1 MKTMK
6 KLIAIS
12 LTVVMLFAL
21 AVPAVAHIWYTE
33 EQNTTGFIASEDKE
47 IVINA
52 GKLPEDVTVELGASD
67 SDWKY
72 AYPYILDRDFTG
84 GQYNGAI
91 DADVY
96 VMYDETNIYIKE
108 VRRDTIKAGDYSI
121 YRFMLPGKTLTTDTK
136 TLAGAYVQINFNAE
150 ATETATAN
158 TVSEANT
165 LGYAWAADNTKTA
178 GNYLGYT
185 DFKADVVSL
194 AVKEGDTFVVET
206 AIPWAKIGDGTALD
220 YDYIGFKHRV
230 TTNGGTGSAYH
241 HITSLANVGT
251 NHAAG
256 AKTYHND
263 WDNFAPMYLRTYVDE
278 NAANTKPDLS
288 WYNETDTEFTITTA
302 EQLRGLAYLVNQKAT
317 RDEAKAVTAGK
328 TFKLGA
334 NIDLNPHWEESDGTA
349 PYQLWLPIGIFAG
362 TFDGQGYTID
372 DMICKPF
379 YNISVMTGKSY
390 DSWERNMGFIAHGFG
405 NITIKNLTITDADIE
420 ATFCAAGLIAVV
432 FDSAAKVNI
441 SNVYVDADVLSV
453 PLKYT
458 CSNNSHTHAAS
469 CYGHTNIFSGILM
482 GRCLSSAEN
491 WATVENAVCL
501 GNLAIN
507 KRAGTG
513 ATGSGPVWGTSA
525 SSSAKIDN
533 VLVSLETNTINLVGI
548 DLTTLKDTTTA
559 TGETYRTKYIANS
572 GTWTETNSVNVASNG
587 AMNNTA
593 GAVSAYPESWVKVDE
608 DSILEMPATVAEM
621 ISRNLWIQE
630 TAVDTATNT
639 FSVRI
644 LTGIDT
650 LEWDALGLKV
660 EMKVGEAD
668 FVDISADVENVTS
681 VYTTILAAGAEVN
694 ASALG
699 GAKYVGGVVL
709 TGISATETVTFKVT
723 PIKHVGEIA
732 YANAHASTVTY
743 VNGVIQ
749 K

>member
-21 AVPAVAHIWYTE
+21 AVPAVAHVWYSE
-33 EQNTTGFIASEDKE
+33 EQNTTGFINEDKE

-52 GKLPEDVTVELGASD
+52 GKLPAGATVELGASD

-84 GQYNGAI
+84 GLYNGAI

-108 VRRDTIKAGDYSI
+108 VRRDTIKSGDVSI
-121 YRFMLPGKTLTTDTK
+121 YRFILPEKALSVGTK
-136 TLAGAYVQINFNAE
+136 TPAGAYITINFNAD
-150 ATETATAN
+150 ATETAVAN
-158 TVSEANT
+158 TVADAQTLSYAWSDDNT
-165 LGYAWAADNTKTA
+165 LKA
-178 GNYLGYT
+178 GSYLGYSE
-185 DFKADVVSL
+185 FKSAVTSL
-194 AVKEGDTFVVET
+194 AVKEGDAFVVET
-206 AIPWAKIGDGTALD
+206 SIPWAKIGDGTALD

-241 HITSLANVGT
+241 QMTSLANVGSP
-251 NHAAG
+251 NHSAG

-288 WYNETDTEFTITTA
+288 WYNDTDTEFTITTA

-317 RDEAKAVTAGK
+317 LDEAKAVTAGK

-349 PYQLWLPIGIFAG
+349 PYQLWLPIGAFAG
-362 TFDGQGYTID
+362 TFDGQGYAID

-379 YNISVMTGKSY
+379 YNISAMTGKSY

-405 NITIKNLTITDADIE
+405 NITIKNLTITDADVE

-432 FDSAAKVNI
+432 FDQSATVNI

-458 CSNNSHTHAAS
+458 CSTSHTHAAS
-469 CYGHTNIFSGILM
+469 CYGHTNIFAGILM
-482 GRCLSSAEN
+482 GRCLSKAEN

-507 KRAGTG
+507 KRSGTG
-513 ATGSGPVWGTSA
+513 ATGSGPVWGTSS

-593 GAVSAYPESWVKVDE
+593 GAVTAYPESWVKADE
-608 DSILEMPATVAEM
+608 DSILEMPVPVAEM
-621 ISRNLWIQE
+621 VSRNLWIQE

-650 LEWDALGLKV
+650 LEWDALGLKI
-660 EMKVGEAD
+660 EMKVGDAD
-668 FVDISADVENVTS
+668 FVEITDVANVTN
-681 VYTTILAAGAEVN
+681 VYTTILAVGAEVN
-694 ASALG
+694 ASDLN

-723 PIKHVGEIA
+723 PIKYVGETA